1 MLRREGLSLGGYGMR
16 CRDIFFLCGV
26 LVSAQSLPPR
36 WGSENVFYQ
45 AAEAVEHGAF
55 SAARLFSRAYAEYFP
70 AFTPALPPSDL
81 PGWWENYSQY
91 DLLREGSE
99 HLLEAYA
106 DYHEPSYKSDLAR
119 YHAVKYAFLRGRYAE
134 VLRLEKELKLSAL
147 PRSLQEEVRFLV
159 GYAAYKEG
167 NNALAIQ
174 NLKPLT
180 EKLGPYHDAAN
191 FYMGLMAYEQGDFS
205 QAAKFFEAV
214 QTKNPYRLAAPLWLA
229 YSLGQLRAYERLSA
243 VVEQWLGMEP
253 GPWYGDTL
261 WPYVAITLAQ
271 GGLCEKAAQITP
283 AQGRPLVQWWVGVC
297 YARQQAWTK
306 AIQAW
311 ETLTD
316 REDSLGGWTA
326 YGLACVYSAQKQW
339 EEALLWA
346 RVAAGRPGPPRQE
359 VLWLL
364 ARLAWQLKENQTGI
378 SALTEY
384 LKLSLPPQQKLEAQ
398 LLLADFWMA
407 TGEYAE
413 ALRTLGEASDSRVV
427 EARQRAWMLKGFSE
441 WQKGDL
447 ASALAAFSSAARLN
461 GPHTPT
467 ALLWIAETHYRQSD
481 FPQAEKAY
489 RDFLSHPASDKHPQR
504 DLALLYLCWTLL
516 QQNKTSEALRI
527 AETLQNR
534 YPLSHSIGKTASFLS
549 ASAYFAQKRYEQ
561 ALSLFEKV
569 LAVDPQEV
577 QARYYA
583 ALSLMR
589 LERYKEAEA
598 LLASG
603 PVEVP
608 GADKLLLLQAEVC
621 AEWLSNPECSRRAS
635 EKLLRNFPNSPLVP
649 LAKARLG
656 LALIEQGEREQGGSY
671 LKAVLEAH
679 PDHPEAARLSL
690 EGLREVLRPEAYDQ
704 VYRDFIQKLP
714 REGPTRLSFERE
726 RLEALAADKRWETL
740 LREARRLRAEIPIL
754 TDAHWWE
761 AYALEAT
768 GDTAAAMAQYERLMN
783 DPTFGSRA
791 LSRMILIAQAQ
802 GKTQRAL
809 AYQESL
815 LTRLPGSGFAYY
827 QALLNWSALAIE
839 VGRADTVLPILRQL
853 LGDTLLPVISR
864 QQALLQMAFAHEK
877 ANRPDSALF
886 YLTLVPPLEKNKWAA
901 EALYHIARISYERG
915 DHTRAREAIYRL
927 RDEYA
932 AYPLPRASSYLILAK
947 IFIAEQKYTSARK
960 LLENLRETAPS
971 AEIKAAAGA
980 LLDSVPV
987 PKAPSSPGPK
997 GGSGKRKK
1005 GS

>member
-1 MLRREGLSLGGYGMR
+1 MR
-16 CRDIFFLCGV
+16 WKEVFFVWVV
-26 LVSAQSLPPR
+26 LVSAQHLPPR

-55 SAARLFSRAYAEYFP
+55 SAARLFSRVYADYFP

-99 HLLEAYA
+99 NLLEAYA

-134 VLRLEKELKLSAL
+134 VLRLQKDFNLSAL
-147 PRSLQEEVRFLV
+147 PRSLQEEARFLI
-159 GYAAYKEG
+159 GYAAYQEG
-167 NNALAIQ
+167 DKASAIQ
-174 NLKPLT
+174 NLRPLT
-180 EKLGPYHDAAN
+180 EKLGPHHDAAN
-191 FYMGLMAYEQGDFS
+191 FYLGVMAYEQGDFS

-243 VVEQWLGMEP
+243 AMEQWLGMEP
-253 GPWYGDTL
+253 EPWYGDTL

-271 GGLCEKAAQITP
+271 GGLCEKAAQVMP
-283 AQGRPLVQWWVGVC
+283 ARGKPLVQWWIGVC
-297 YARQQAWTK
+297 YARQQAWTE

-311 ETLTD
+311 ENLTD

-326 YGLACVYSAQKQW
+326 YGLACAHSARKHW
-339 EEALLWA
+339 EEALLWSK
-346 RVAAGRPGPPRQE
+346 VAAGRPGPPREE

-364 ARLAWQLKENQTGI
+364 ARIAWQLKENQSGI
-378 SALTEY
+378 SALAEY
-384 LKLSLPPQQKLEAQ
+384 LKLPLSPQKRLEAR

-407 TGEYAE
+407 TGEYGE
-413 ALRTLGEASDSRVV
+413 ALRALGEESDSRFV
-427 EARQRAWMLKGFSE
+427 EARQRAWMLKGFSD

-447 ASALAAFSSAARLN
+447 TSALAAFSAAARLN

-467 ALLWIAETHYRQSD
+467 ALLWMAETHYRQSD

-489 RDFLSHPASDKHPQR
+489 RDFLNHPASEKHPQK

-516 QQNKTSEALRI
+516 LQNKTPEALRI

-534 YPLSHSIGKTASFLS
+534 YPLSHSIGKTASFLA
-549 ASAYFAQKRYEQ
+549 ASAYFAQKRYGQ

-589 LERYKEAEA
+589 LERYREAEA

-603 PVEVP
+603 PAEAP
-608 GADKLLLLQAEVC
+608 GADKLLLLQAELC
-621 AEWLSNPECSRRAS
+621 AQWLNNPECSRQAL
-635 EKLLRNFPNSPLVP
+635 EKLLRNFPSSPLIP

-656 LALIEQGEREQGGSY
+656 LALIEQGERDKGSTY

-690 EGLREVLRPEAYDQ
+690 EGLREVLTPEAYDQ

-726 RLEALAADKRWETL
+726 RLEALAADRRWETL
-740 LREARRLRAEIPIL
+740 LREARRLRTEIPIL

-761 AYALEAT
+761 ACALEAT
-768 GDTAAAMAQYERLMN
+768 GDTAAAMAQYETLMN
-783 DPTFGSRA
+783 DPAFGSRA
-791 LSRMILIAQAQ
+791 LSRMILLAQSQ
-802 GKTQRAL
+802 GKTQKAL

-815 LTRLPGSGFAYY
+815 LTRLPGSGFTYY
-827 QALLNWSALAIE
+827 QALLSWSTLAIE
-839 VGRADTVLPILRQL
+839 VGRADTVFSILHRL
-853 LGDTLLPVISR
+853 LGDTLLPAISR
-864 QQALLQMAFAHEK
+864 QQALLQIGLAHEK
-877 ANRPDSALF
+877 VNRPDSALF
-886 YLTLVPPLEKNKWAA
+886 YLSLVPALEKNKWAA
-901 EALYHIARISYERG
+901 EALYHIARLSYEKG
-915 DHTRAREAIYRL
+915 EYVKAREAIYRL

-932 AYPLPRASSYLILAK
+932 AYPVPRASSYLILAR

-960 LLENLRETAPS
+960 LLENLRETAPG

-980 LLDSVPV
+980 LLDSVPA
-987 PKAPSSPGPK
+987 PKASPSPGSK
-997 GGSGKRKK
+997 GGSRKRKK